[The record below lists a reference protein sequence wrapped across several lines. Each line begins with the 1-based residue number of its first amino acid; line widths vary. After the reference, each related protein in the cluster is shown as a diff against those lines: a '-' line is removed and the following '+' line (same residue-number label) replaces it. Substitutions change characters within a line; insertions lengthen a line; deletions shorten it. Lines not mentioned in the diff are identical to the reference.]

1 MRLLDG
7 DKQLP
12 LHIVQ
17 LYLTPGEA
25 AKLRDALTSL
35 LVDPEANA
43 HEHIP
48 AEDGARELSVSVV
61 TETKLRNVGR
71 YSKAEQKMFTEQ

>member
-25 AKLRDALTSL
+25 TKLRDVLTSL
-35 LVDPEANA
+35 LIDPEANA
-43 HEHIP
+43 HEHIH
-48 AEDGARELSVSVV
+48 AEDGTRELSVSVV
-61 TETKLRNVGR
+61 TETKLKNVRR
-71 YSKAEQKMFTEQ
+71 YSKAEQKMFTER